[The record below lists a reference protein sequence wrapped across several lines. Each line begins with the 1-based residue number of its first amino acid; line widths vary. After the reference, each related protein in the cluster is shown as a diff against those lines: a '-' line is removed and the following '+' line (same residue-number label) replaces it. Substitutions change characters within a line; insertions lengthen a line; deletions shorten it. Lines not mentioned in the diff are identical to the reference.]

1 MSFDINWN
9 QLTIDDTIN
18 QSIKEFL
25 DQQFKNISLP
35 SFISNL
41 AVTDFNLGEIPP
53 EVTIRHIGDPFEE
66 FYEDENNLGAMNEA
80 NNDSKDEHLKNHG
93 DGINKDSGYNSQN
106 LDDEDEDDEDDDE
119 DDEDEEEEDEDD
131 YDDHDLGTI
140 NEGISLL
147 NFNENSTTPSANSF
161 AGLAAP
167 PLPPPLNPSRDSF
180 HSILHPYGVNSIIG
194 ATGAGSETPT
204 NILNQN
210 YLSSRVLPKIS
221 VKQKQPHHDDNDIQ
235 LIVEINYKGDMHI
248 NLLVNLLV
256 NYPSPNF
263 ISLPIKLHIT
273 DIVIHS
279 IATIAYLKKS
289 VFLSFLCDVDD
300 TFPDF
305 DSNVQTPT
313 STTGGNFVD
322 YYSNDATINKERIDI
337 VKKIKIESEIG
348 EVENNI
354 LRNVG
359 KVEKFLVEQLRNILR
374 DEIAWPSW
382 ICIDMNDDDE
392 DEEDEEELEDNDGGN
407 SDLND
412 NDGKHGDGRTDET
425 EAGE

>member
-25 DQQFKNISLP
+25 DQQFKKISLP

-41 AVTDFNLGEIPP
+41 SVTDFNLGEIPP
-53 EVTIRHIGDPFEE
+53 EITIRHIGDPFEE
-66 FYEDENNLGAMNEA
+66 FYEDEDNLGATNET
-80 NNDSKDEHLKNHG
+80 NHNLNDERSTMGKSQENGIHKDNA
-93 DGINKDSGYNSQN
+93 YNSQN
-106 LDDEDEDDEDDDE
+106 FDDDDDDDEGVDEDDD
-119 DDEDEEEEDEDD
+119 DDE

-147 NFNENSTTPSANSF
+147 NFNDSSTTPSGNSF
-161 AGLAAP
+161 GGSIAP
-167 PLPPPLNPSRDSF
+167 LPPPPLNPSRDSF

-289 VFLSFLCDVDD
+289 VYLSFLCDVDD
-300 TFPDF
+300 AFPDF
-305 DSNVQTPT
+305 DSNNNAQTPT

-322 YYSNDATINKERIDI
+322 YYSNDAAINKERIDI

-382 ICIDMNDDDE
+382 ICIDMNDDGDDDDDDE
-392 DEEDEEELEDNDGGN
+392 VEDSNVSDGDGK
-407 SDLND
+407 D
-412 NDGKHGDGRTDET
+412 NDGKHGDGPTHEV
-425 EAGE
+425 